1 MPPNTLLLRSYGGLT
16 VDQTSDSNPLILTA
30 YENCGSRNTTDAEG
44 PTVHS
49 AAAVIADRYN
59 NIVCCLPLLLL
70 LMLRVYRA
78 TKKHSSDF
86 GNISPLR

>member
-1 MPPNTLLLRSYGGLT
+1 M
-16 VDQTSDSNPLILTA
+16 DQTSDSNPLILTA

-49 AAAVIADRYN
+49 AAAAVIADRYN